1 MIYGLRPEQT
11 LLNMIEEIYK
21 TLFNL
26 KKREEVETSKLN
38 TLLEMHAK
46 EDEADVPRT
55 LINKL
60 ESAALE
66 LDDTLMLFC
75 EF

>member
-1 MIYGLRPEQT
+1 V
-11 LLNMIEEIYK
+11 EEIQK

-26 KKREEVETSKLN
+26 KKREEVERNKLDQLIGMN
-38 TLLEMHAK
+38 ADPEKLDGTKLLIE
-46 EDEADVPRT
+46 
-55 LINKL
+55 KL

>member
-1 MIYGLRPEQT
+1 
-11 LLNMIEEIYK
+11 MIEEIYK

-38 TLLEMHAK
+38 TLIEMHAK
-46 EDEADVPRT
+46 EDEVDVLRT

>member
-1 MIYGLRPEQT
+1 V
-11 LLNMIEEIYK
+11 EEIQK

-26 KKREEVETSKLN
+26 KKREEIERNKLDQLIEMYAEPEKIEA
-38 TLLEMHAK
+38 TKLLIE
-46 EDEADVPRT
+46 
-55 LINKL
+55 KL